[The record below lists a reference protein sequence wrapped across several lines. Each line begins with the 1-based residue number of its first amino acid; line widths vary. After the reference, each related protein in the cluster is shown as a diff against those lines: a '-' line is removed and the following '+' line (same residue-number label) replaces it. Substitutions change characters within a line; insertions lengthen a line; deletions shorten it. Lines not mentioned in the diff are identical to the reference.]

1 MKLPNKIIYRP
12 HISEQRRLYFIFASL
27 VVVLPFL
34 FAIISLSA
42 QFSFGQKIPSS
53 IWNIGLQ
60 ALSAAIGGTLISLFG
75 GYWLAH
81 SLFRVDFRG
90 KNFLLNIFSLTMV
103 LPPIIAIVG
112 LVDIFGQKGIINQLL
127 IIMGLSPVKM
137 IYNMV
142 GVLII
147 FTFYNIPFCA
157 LVFLERLSNIPKSY
171 WKSAEVLGFS
181 YSQKIKIIE
190 LPLLKNSFFYT
201 GFFVFLLCFTSFAPV
216 LIMGG
221 GKIQTFTTAL
231 YNGLKSFNL
240 NMVVQVA
247 IAQFVWS
254 FIALCC
260 LFFIRQKRSRIEHG
274 YLRLPLI
281 LAHRSFWHRLI
292 IILCGLYI
300 IMPIMMVLL
309 KGLHAQFWLWLFKPE
324 FINALGNSLYLSV
337 FSAILAVILSIGLS
351 VLPRYRTLLIIANLP
366 MMIPSFILI
375 AGIFVALSG
384 KVNLFQYRSLF
395 IIITSALM
403 SIPLITRLITEP
415 IWHIYQNQYQ
425 LAYSLNIRNLN
436 WYRQILLPQ
445 IRLPLIRAFAMSMA
459 MCFGDFGV
467 IAFLGSKDLIT
478 LPLLLYEQMGRY
490 RFNDAD
496 ALACIL
502 LLVYIGIF
510 SFFMREKGDRH
521 VTY

>member
-1 MKLPNKIIYRP
+1 
-12 HISEQRRLYFIFASL
+12 
-27 VVVLPFL
+27 
-34 FAIISLSA
+34 
-42 QFSFGQKIPSS
+42 
-53 IWNIGLQ
+53 
-60 ALSAAIGGTLISLFG
+60 
-75 GYWLAH
+75 
-81 SLFRVDFRG
+81 
-90 KNFLLNIFSLTMV
+90 
-103 LPPIIAIVG
+103 
-112 LVDIFGQKGIINQLL
+112 
-127 IIMGLSPVKM
+127 
-137 IYNMV
+137 
-142 GVLII
+142 
-147 FTFYNIPFCA
+147 
-157 LVFLERLSNIPKSY
+157 
-171 WKSAEVLGFS
+171 
-181 YSQKIKIIE
+181 
-190 LPLLKNSFFYT
+190 
-201 GFFVFLLCFTSFAPV
+201 
-216 LIMGG
+216 
-221 GKIQTFTTAL
+221 
-231 YNGLKSFNL
+231 
-240 NMVVQVA
+240 MVVQVA

-467 IAFLGSKDLIT
+467 IAFLGSKDLTT